1 MATLPQQYVDM
12 ISAGASLRDFHV
24 ALIGELDKA
33 ERQQSAKPVP
43 IANELET
50 RLGASGMTLFEA
62 DDGAI
67 DFKTE
72 SDIDM
77 VKAALCTN
85 FSKEK
90 FVFAEKMIRSKT
102 SPKDGLGVPPKTRS
116 EKSPIE
122 ALTDLRTKA
131 EAGEIPPSELKMNLK
146 VAILRE
152 LDADQR
158 RELPIAEKVAED
170 AEKKLA
176 KAGARLYE
184 DDDSSIEFCQVG
196 RPNVTEDTLHLV
208 KGALASNFSREKLH
222 YASELQTEFRRRGY
236 DRYQIK
242 RQSQERSSPSASANE
257 QAPRLDP
264 RNQRQQSGSSNSATY
279 SYSTPKA
286 HTVGSTAKW
295 ILAAAAAAVVVVVSL
310 IIKALKK

>member
-1 MATLPQQYVDM
+1 
-12 ISAGASLRDFHV
+12 
-24 ALIGELDKA
+24 
-33 ERQQSAKPVP
+33 
-43 IANELET
+43 
-50 RLGASGMTLFEA
+50 
-62 DDGAI
+62 
-67 DFKTE
+67 
-72 SDIDM
+72 
-77 VKAALCTN
+77 
-85 FSKEK
+85 
-90 FVFAEKMIRSKT
+90 MIRSKT
-102 SPKDGLGVPPKTRS
+102 SPKDGSGVQPKTRS

-122 ALTDLRTKA
+122 ALTDLCTKA

-184 DDDSSIEFCQVG
+184 DDDGSIEFCQVG

-236 DRYQIK
+236 DRYQVK
-242 RQSQERSSPSASANE
+242 RQSQEQTRRPGATTNE
-257 QAPRLDP
+257 QVPQHDY
-264 RNQRQQSGSSNSATY
+264 RNQQQQSGGSNSATY
-279 SYSTPKA
+279 SSITPKA
-286 HTVGSTAKW
+286 HAVGSTAKW
-295 ILAAAAAAVVVVVSL
+295 ILASAAAAVLVVVSL

>member
-1 MATLPQQYVDM
+1 MTTLPQQYVDM
-12 ISAGASLRDFHV
+12 ISSGASLRDFHV

-33 ERQQSAKPVP
+33 ERHLSAKPVP

-50 RLGASGMTLFEA
+50 RLGAIGMTLFEA

-90 FVFAEKMIRSKT
+90 FVFAEKMIRTKT
-102 SPKDGLGVPPKTRS
+102 SPKDGSGVKPQTQS
-116 EKSPIE
+116 AKSPIE

-131 EAGEIPPSELKMNLK
+131 EAGEIPPSELKTNLK

-170 AEKKLA
+170 AERKLA

-184 DDDSSIEFCQVG
+184 DDDGSIEFCQVG

-236 DRYQIK
+236 DRYQVK
-242 RQSQERSSPSASANE
+242 RQSQEQPKPCATGNE
-257 QAPRLDP
+257 QPPRLDH
-264 RNQRQQSGSSNSATY
+264 RNQRQQNGGSNSATY
-279 SYSTPKA
+279 SYTAPKT
-286 HTVGSTAKW
+286 HYSKW
-295 ILAAAAAAVVVVVSL
+295 ILAAAAAAVLVVVLL
-310 IIKALKK
+310 IIKALKE